1 MLHSEISSLR
11 LYALLL
17 NHYSPVG
24 QRNVT
29 NRSERTN
36 EKRLNEKKFEITMGF
51 YMKIII
57 HENSARVLI
66 ERYFLENFLRQ
77 QF

>member
-29 NRSERTN
+29 NRSKRTS
-36 EKRLNEKKFEITMGF
+36 EKRLNEKNLKSQWDFT
-51 YMKIII
+51 
-57 HENSARVLI
+57 
-66 ERYFLENFLRQ
+66 
-77 QF
+77 